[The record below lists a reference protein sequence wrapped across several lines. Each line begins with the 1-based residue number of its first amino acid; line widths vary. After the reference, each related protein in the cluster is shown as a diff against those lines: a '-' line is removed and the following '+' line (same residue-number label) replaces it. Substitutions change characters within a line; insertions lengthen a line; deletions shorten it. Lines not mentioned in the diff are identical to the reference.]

1 MARTRLGKVKTR
13 NGDMVPLNP
22 VDFEAKKASRASIS
36 DLQRRQV
43 VTRQLGQRQTSETS
57 PEEQTSPGE
66 QYFSHDEKSRSRK
79 ASESAP
85 EVNAGSKRA
94 SAFAPEVH
102 TEQEPTLPNVDS
114 EPTIDLYRASRAL
127 AANGKINLDQ
137 AINML
142 QQLRQRATPE
152 ELAVL
157 HSALSPV
164 QGTSNGSASQRR
176 SAEDNITRDSIPPAR
191 RRSSLPPGLATR
203 SGELDDHLTKPPPPL
218 RTSKSAPKNREQW
231 IHTKQAAEQHSSP
244 PRSVTPSD
252 LPHIGTHSSGTLRIT
267 NGSTSPTSTKAP
279 AVQQVDTK
287 AATPPQLPE
296 IDTPNRLSFEMIRD
310 RPTNIPEPRARTRP
324 SKNLTV
330 DSTESRIRSHSADR
344 VPTKKFLDTPQPSQN
359 GDSGSSLPNS
369 PDAPRFRQRWS
380 HRASHLP
387 TDYRSSTDPY
397 EVGSDT
403 IADLR
408 EFATRLSAV
417 WDVEDE
423 GRGGG
428 KSDSHADA
436 LSKLTGSPEVK
447 ETVPEWEVK
456 ATQGS
461 GEQEDADRT
470 AGLGSPAHSPRTAG
484 CDYNSR
490 LTNEI
495 VSLLNGGP
503 VLSTAHRAPDEE
515 VAPSTTDAQRSAPV
529 KETPQPRTSFSQPD
543 TPMRNESA
551 FDLST
556 PEPTK
561 KKKSPLSLFKFRNR
575 ASKKK
580 SCVSLNV
587 EAANR
592 PSISSAPVTSPM
604 SLTSVNS
611 ASGTGRQ
618 SKKRLQ
624 KAAPERLRQQWR
636 LQSERMESVDE
647 YLSSPCITVGGD
659 VERKPSDG
667 GVSQI
672 STDVPADDAPSD
684 PTAVGQS
691 LRRRGKSF
699 GGMLNMQIRP
709 LELAPDTRPS
719 FTAPKH
725 SRSFTVTAAAV
736 RLFSTPKKSSR
747 TANPAKDK
755 QPTAPGTQTSGPAPA
770 RHSLSLALTSNPFV
784 PSTEDLPQ
792 QKANSEQLV
801 SDKEET
807 SDPDQSSRNLSTSS
821 EESQKPSPSEPSSTQ
836 TATPTPTPSTVRL
849 IPIGASGSVEDLY
862 PDWHGRPA
870 AAAAVETSPEVPPQ
884 SYLSVSSQS
893 TPRARRSFDDVPPLP
908 ELPADIHSRVIRAD
922 HIVTKRMRNSPRS
935 SPLTP
940 NFSQSARTSPVAA
953 DFSSAQQNTFLSS
966 RTSSESQDSRRH
978 GRSIPR
984 HRMDYAPA
992 RSAMKRTPTSS
1003 GNEDEEKEV
1012 VVFHAPTV
1020 TTTTTTTHRHASRWS
1035 IDGPIPVSTL
1045 SPTQTNTSQPNWDNH
1060 PRHSPPE
1067 LWRKRRSGSDGLR
1080 TLHISVNKADVGTSG
1095 LRSAPPIRDIYRS
1108 DSPSIVVS
1116 HYITPTS
1123 SNRNTRVEG
1132 EDGFSDVRR
1141 SSSAGARA
1149 ETYMALFG
1157 EEKKKENCHPPAAGK
1172 GEGEGRMDSLV
1183 SSSTSTFSTS
1193 HGFDDNGLLDGEG
1206 STTTNSTTTMATLA
1220 GVADVLGN
1228 MRNFKPYHPSQAVT
1242 AERSRA
1248 LSMAA
1253 TRRSGLNGGGRR
1265 DSLAMM
1271 GNGGERRG
1279 REGMF

>member
-1 MARTRLGKVKTR
+1 MRLGKVKTR
-13 NGDMVPLNP
+13 NGDVLPLNP

-43 VTRQLGQRQTSETS
+43 VTRQLGQRKTSETS

-66 QYFSHDEKSRSRK
+66 QYFSHDEKHRSRK
-79 ASESAP
+79 VSESAP
-85 EVNAGSKRA
+85 EFNARSKRA

-102 TEQEPTLPNVDS
+102 TEQEPTFPNVDS

-157 HSALSPV
+157 HNALLPV

-176 SAEDNITRDSIPPAR
+176 SAEDNITRMSIPPAR

-203 SGELDDHLTKPPPPL
+203 SGELDDSPMKPPPPL

-231 IHTKQAAEQHSSP
+231 IHTKNAAEQHSSP

-267 NGSTSPTSTKAP
+267 NGSSSPTATNAP
-279 AVQQVDTK
+279 PVQQVDTK
-287 AATPPQLPE
+287 TAAPPQLPQIE
-296 IDTPNRLSFEMIRD
+296 TSDRLSFEMIRD

-324 SKNLTV
+324 SKNLTI

-387 TDYRSSTDPY
+387 TDYRSSTGPY

-403 IADLR
+403 VADLR

-423 GRGGG
+423 GRAGH
-428 KSDSHADA
+428 KSDSLADA

-461 GEQEDADRT
+461 GEEEDADRT
-470 AGLGSPAHSPRTAG
+470 AELGSPAHSPRTAG

-490 LTNEI
+490 LTVEI

-503 VLSTAHRAPDEE
+503 VLSTSHRAPDEE
-515 VAPSTTDAQRSAPV
+515 VAPSTTDAQRSASV
-529 KETPQPRTSFSQPD
+529 KETPQPRSSFSQPE

-561 KKKSPLSLFKFRNR
+561 KKRSPLSLFNFRNK

-580 SCVSLNV
+580 SCESLNV
-587 EAANR
+587 EAAKR
-592 PSISSAPVTSPM
+592 PSISSTPVISPM
-604 SLTSVNS
+604 SLTYVNS
-611 ASGTGRQ
+611 ESGTGRQ

-699 GGMLNMQIRP
+699 GGMLNKQIRP
-709 LELAPDTRPS
+709 LELAPDTKPS

-755 QPTAPGTQTSGPAPA
+755 KPSLPGTQTSGPAPA
-770 RHSLSLALTSNPFV
+770 RHSISLALTSNPFV
-784 PSTEDLPQ
+784 PSDEDLPQ
-792 QKANSEQLV
+792 QKAHSEQLV

-821 EESQKPSPSEPSSTQ
+821 EESQKPSSSEPTSTQ
-836 TATPTPTPSTVRL
+836 TTTPTPTQSTVRL
-849 IPIGASGSVEDLY
+849 IPIGAQGSVEDLY

-870 AAAAVETSPEVPPQ
+870 AAAVEISPEVPSP

-922 HIVTKRMRNSPRS
+922 NIVTKRMRNSPRS

-966 RTSSESQDSRRH
+966 RTSSESQDNRRH

-984 HRMDYAPA
+984 HRMDHGPA

-1003 GNEDEEKEV
+1003 GSEDEEKEV
-1012 VVFHAPTV
+1012 VVYHAPTI

-1045 SPTQTNTSQPNWDNH
+1045 SPTQTTPHSNWDNNH
-1060 PRHSPPE
+1060 PRHPPPPE

-1080 TLHISVNKADVGTSG
+1080 TLQISVNKAENGTSG
-1095 LRSAPPIRDIYRS
+1095 LRSAPPIRDTYRS

-1132 EDGFSDVRR
+1132 EDGFRDVRR

-1157 EEKKKENCHPPAAGK
+1157 EEKENCYPK
-1172 GEGEGRMDSLV
+1172 VEGRMDSLV

-1193 HGFDDNGLLDGEG
+1193 HGFDGGHGTTMDGEG
-1206 STTTNSTTTMATLA
+1206 GTTNSTTMATLA
-1220 GVADVLGN
+1220 GVAGVLGN

-1253 TRRSGLNGGGRR
+1253 RRSDANGNGGRP
-1265 DSLAMM
+1265 DSLAML
-1271 GNGGERRG
+1271 GNGGGERRG
-1279 REGMF
+1279 AEGMGMF